1 MKLLAHITLFSLLVL
16 TSCKTSQN
24 VSSQSPAKTASIM
37 PPGAIV
43 QSPKPNVV
51 AAPVR
56 TITLVWNPNYTVAG
70 EATEIFESTDL
81 TIPVSEWPAVF
92 EGATNRC
99 SLPMTGAREFFIAAN
114 DVTN

>member
-1 MKLLAHITLFSLLVL
+1 MKLKNFILLIAMAALVG
-16 TSCKTSQN
+16 CKTATQ
-24 VSSQSPAKTASIM
+24 PAPKTVSIM
-37 PPGAIV
+37 PPG
-43 QSPKPNVV
+43 VV

-70 EATEIFESTDL
+70 EATEIFESPDL
-81 TIPVSEWPAVF
+81 TIPVSGWRVAF